1 MSTTTTYET
10 YLEAADYIKSKIG
23 GEAELGIIL
32 GSGLGALGKLLEDP
46 IEIPYAEIPN
56 FLRSTV
62 TGHAG
67 KFIFGTLK
75 GRRILCMS
83 GRFHSYEGYS
93 FEQLSLPVRVFKLV
107 GIRALVLTNAAGG
120 VNLEYKPGDIMF
132 ITDHICFSGTSPM
145 RGPNLDEFGLRF
157 FDVSRMYTPELIEIA
172 KELGKNYA
180 LRFHEGV
187 YFWMPGPQFETPAE
201 IRSIRALGG
210 DTVGMSTVTEA
221 LTAAH
226 CELPILGMSV
236 VTNMAAGIL
245 KQPLTHTEVM
255 ETAAMIENEFSA
267 YVAELLTKI

>member
-1 MSTTTTYET
+1 MATEYTYQM
-10 YLEAADYIKSKIG
+10 YVEAAEYIKAKIG

-32 GSGLGALGKLLEDP
+32 GSGLGALGKMLKDP

-56 FLRSTV
+56 FLLSTV

-67 KFIFGTLK
+67 KYIFGTLQ

-107 GIRALVLTNAAGG
+107 GIRALIMTNAAGG
-120 VNLEYKPGDIMF
+120 VNLDYRPGDIML
-132 ITDHICFSGTSPM
+132 ITDHICFSGTSPL

-157 FDVSRMYTPELIEIA
+157 FDTSRMYTPELLEIA
-172 KELGKNYA
+172 RECSKNYS

-187 YFWMPGPQFETPAE
+187 YFWMSGPQFETPAE
-201 IRSIRALGG
+201 IRAIRTLGG
-210 DTVGMSTVTEA
+210 DVVGMSTVTEA

-226 CELPILGMSV
+226 CGLSVLGISV

-245 KQPLTHTEVM
+245 NQQLAHTEVM
-255 ETAAMIENEFSA
+255 DTASMIEEQFSGF
-267 YVAELLTKI
+267 VAEVLSKI

>member
-1 MSTTTTYET
+1 MATEYTYQM
-10 YLEAADYIKSKIG
+10 YVEAAEYIKAKIG

-32 GSGLGALGKLLEDP
+32 GSGLGALGKMLKDP

-56 FLRSTV
+56 FLLSTV

-67 KFIFGTLK
+67 KFIFGTLQ

-93 FEQLSLPVRVFKLV
+93 FEQLSLPVRVIKLV
-107 GIRALVLTNAAGG
+107 GIRALIMTNAAGG
-120 VNLEYKPGDIMF
+120 VNLDYRPGDIML
-132 ITDHICFSGTSPM
+132 ITDHICFSGTSPL

-157 FDVSRMYTPELIEIA
+157 FDTSRMYTPELLEIA
-172 KELGKNYA
+172 RECSKNYS

-187 YFWMPGPQFETPAE
+187 YFWMSGPQFETPAE
-201 IRSIRALGG
+201 IRAIRTLGG
-210 DTVGMSTVTEA
+210 DVVGMSTVTEA

-226 CELPILGMSV
+226 CGLPVLGISV

-245 KQPLTHTEVM
+245 NQQLAHTEVM
-255 ETAAMIENEFSA
+255 DTASMIEEQFSGF
-267 YVAELLTKI
+267 VAEVLSKI

>member
-1 MSTTTTYET
+1 MTENTYQM
-10 YLEAADYIKSKIG
+10 YVEAAEYIKAKIG

-32 GSGLGALGKLLEDP
+32 GSGLGALGKMLKDP
-46 IEIPYAEIPN
+46 VEIPYAEIPN
-56 FLRSTV
+56 FLLSTV

-67 KFIFGTLK
+67 KYIFGTLH

-107 GIRALVLTNAAGG
+107 GIRALIMTNAAGG
-120 VNLEYKPGDIMF
+120 VNLDYRPGDIML
-132 ITDHICFSGTSPM
+132 ITDHICFSGTSPL

-157 FDVSRMYTPELIEIA
+157 FDTSRMYTPELLEIA
-172 KELGKNYA
+172 RECSKNYS

-187 YFWMPGPQFETPAE
+187 YFWMSGPQFETPAE
-201 IRSIRALGG
+201 IRAIRTLGG
-210 DTVGMSTVTEA
+210 DVVGMSTVTEA

-226 CELPILGMSV
+226 CGLPVLGISV

-245 KQPLTHTEVM
+245 NQQLAHTEVM
-255 ETAAMIENEFSA
+255 DTASMIEEQFSGF
-267 YVAELLTKI
+267 VAEVLSKI

>member
-1 MSTTTTYET
+1 MSTTFTYEM
-10 YLEAADYIKSKIG
+10 YIEAADYIKEKIG
-23 GEAELGIIL
+23 GEAEIGIIL
-32 GSGLGALGKLLEDP
+32 GSGLGALGKMLKDP
-46 IEIPYAEIPN
+46 VEIPYADIPN

-62 TGHAG
+62 SGHAG
-67 KFIFGTLK
+67 KFIFGTLQ

-120 VNLEYKPGDIMF
+120 VNLEYKPGDIM
-132 ITDHICFSGTSPM
+132 IINDHICFSGTSPM

-172 KELGKNYA
+172 KELGKSYA

-201 IRSIRALGG
+201 IRAIRAMGG

-226 CELPILGMSV
+226 CGLPVLGMSV

-245 KQPLTHTEVM
+245 QQPLTHTEVM
-255 ETAAMIENEFSA
+255 ETANMIENEFSA

>member
-1 MSTTTTYET
+1 METNYSYEM
-10 YLEAADYIKSKIG
+10 YKEAAGYIKEKIG

-32 GSGLGALGKLLEDP
+32 GSGLGSLGGMLENSV
-46 IEIPYAEIPN
+46 EIPYGEIPH

-93 FEQLSLPVRVFKLV
+93 FEQLSLPVRVFKLC

-120 VNLEYKPGDIMF
+120 VNLDYKPGDIM
-132 ITDHICFSGTSPM
+132 IINDHICFSGTSPL
-145 RGPNLDEFGLRF
+145 RGSNMDEFGARF
-157 FDVSRMYTPELIEIA
+157 FDVSKMYSPELIAVA
-172 KELGKNYA
+172 KEVSKNYK

-187 YFWMPGPQFETPAE
+187 YFWMPGPQFETAAE
-201 IRSIRALGG
+201 VRAIRLLGG

-221 LTAAH
+221 LTAAQ
-226 CELPILGMSV
+226 CELPVLGFSV

-245 KQPLTHTEVM
+245 PQPLTHIEVM
-255 ETAAMIENEFSA
+255 ETANMIEHEFTA
-267 YVAELLTKI
+267 YVSELLTRI

>member
-1 MSTTTTYET
+1 MSTNYTYEM
-10 YLEAADYIKSKIG
+10 YVEAAEYIKEKIG
-23 GEAELGIIL
+23 GEAEIGIIL
-32 GSGLGALGKLLEDP
+32 GSGLGMLGKMLEDP

-62 TGHAG
+62 FGHAG

-83 GRFHSYEGYS
+83 GRFHSYEGYT

-107 GIRALVLTNAAGG
+107 GVRALVLTNAAGG
-120 VNLEYKPGDIMF
+120 VNLDYKPGDIM
-132 ITDHICFSGTSPM
+132 IINDHICFSGTSPL
-145 RGPNLDEFGLRF
+145 RGPNIDEFGLRF
-157 FDVSRMYTPELIEIA
+157 FDVSHMYSSELIEIA
-172 KELGKNYA
+172 KECAKTCK

-201 IRSIRALGG
+201 IRAIRTLGG

-221 LTAAH
+221 VTAAH
-226 CELPILGMSV
+226 CELPVLGFSV

-245 KQPLTHTEVM
+245 KQPLTHTEVL
-255 ETAAMIENEFSA
+255 ETANMIETEFSA
-267 YVAELLTKI
+267 YMAELLTRI

>member
-1 MSTTTTYET
+1 MSTTFTYEM
-10 YLEAADYIKSKIG
+10 YIEAADYIKEKIG
-23 GEAELGIIL
+23 GEAEIGIIL
-32 GSGLGALGKLLEDP
+32 GTGLGMLGKMLADP
-46 IEIPYAEIPN
+46 IEIPYTDVPH

-62 TGHAG
+62 SGHAG

-83 GRFHSYEGYS
+83 GRLHSYEGYS

-120 VNLEYKPGDIMF
+120 VNLEYKPGDIM
-132 ITDHICFSGTSPM
+132 IINDHICFSGTSPM

-157 FDVSRMYTPELIEIA
+157 FDVSRMYTPELIGIA
-172 KELGKNYA
+172 KELGKSYA

-201 IRSIRALGG
+201 IRAIRAMGG

-226 CELPILGMSV
+226 CGLPVLGMSV

-245 KQPLTHTEVM
+245 QQPLTHTEVM
-255 ETAAMIENEFSA
+255 ETANMIENEFSA

>member
-107 GIRALVLTNAAGG
+107 GVRALVLTNAAGG

>member
-1 MSTTTTYET
+1 MSTNYSYEM
-10 YLEAADYIKSKIG
+10 YVEAAEYIKAKIG
-23 GEAELGIIL
+23 GEAEIGIIL
-32 GSGLGALGKLLEDP
+32 GSGLGSLGKMLENP
-46 IEIPYAEIPN
+46 IEIPYGDIPH

-93 FEQLSLPVRVFKLV
+93 FEQLALPVRVFKLT

-120 VNLEYKPGDIMF
+120 VNLDFKPGDIMF
-132 ITDHICFSGTSPM
+132 ITDHICFSGTSPL
-145 RGPNLDEFGLRF
+145 RGPNIDAFGLRF
-157 FDVSRMYTPELIEIA
+157 FDVSKMYTPELIEIA
-172 KELGKNYA
+172 KELSKDYK

-201 IRSIRALGG
+201 IRAIRAMGG

-226 CELPILGMSV
+226 CELPVLGMSV

-245 KQPLTHTEVM
+245 SQPLTHTEVM
-255 ETAAMIENEFSA
+255 ETANLIETEFSA